1 MAENAINF
9 FHLLATAVWIG
20 GATFIHFILE
30 PSSRLIDPQQAGTL
44 YGIIAKR
51 FSITAW
57 ISLLILL
64 ITGYLKTPDALL
76 FDTSSDMGQTLTIKH
91 ILFISVIIIGLFI
104 TLAVVPGMRRASP
117 KPGETPSQEFIR
129 LRKRLSRLATTN
141 LILGLLILI
150 TASALW

>member
-1 MAENAINF
+1 MAENMINF

-30 PSSRLIDPQQAGTL
+30 PSSKLIDPQQASTL

-57 ISLLILL
+57 SCLVILL
-64 ITGYLKTPDALL
+64 ITGYLKTPDGML
-76 FDTSSDMGQTLTIKH
+76 FDTSSEIDQTLTIKH
-91 ILFISVIIIGLFI
+91 ILIIGVLIIGLFI
-104 TLAVVPGMRRASP
+104 TLAVVPRMRRASP
-117 KPGETPSQEFIR
+117 KPGETPSEEFFR
-129 LRKRLSRLATTN
+129 LQKRLSRLATTN
-141 LILGLLILI
+141 LVLGLLILI